1 MLPAVMTSPTA
12 PLTFRTGFAAD
23 PAARAAVA
31 ALLKPV
37 FEIDIAPLERLGGW
51 EDGSVPFA
59 WFEGDAC
66 IANVTAHPKPMIL
79 QGKAVTPWSIV
90 SVATRPDR
98 RGRGLFGDLM
108 ARALAHC
115 DRETDLVILGTATP
129 DLYRPFGFRPI
140 GEHAFAGPP
149 PAPVPASGLG
159 ARRLDLADDADAARL
174 VALFGDRAP
183 VSTICGLLADR
194 PFFMLKALE
203 EPHIALAWLEALR
216 VVAAIETDGTCLRL
230 LDVVGPA
237 IPPLAAIL
245 AELGTGLGGQ
255 RLGGRPSRIE
265 VYFPPDR
272 LAWQPAEIMPEDSGW
287 MVRGPWPLDGVPA
300 MFSPMTL

>member
-1 MLPAVMTSPTA
+1 MTA
-12 PLTFRTGFAAD
+12 PAAPLSLRTGFAAD

-31 ALLKPV
+31 ALLNIV
-37 FEIDIAPLERLGGW
+37 FDIDIAPLERLGGW
-51 EDGSVPFA
+51 EEGSVPFA
-59 WFEGDAC
+59 WFEGETC
-66 IANVTAHPKPMIL
+66 VANVTAHPKPMML
-79 QGKAVTPWSIV
+79 QGKAATPWSIV

-98 RGRGLFGDLM
+98 RGRGLFRDLM

-115 DRETDLVILGTATP
+115 DRETDLVILATATP

-140 GEHAFAGPP
+140 AEHAFAGSP
-149 PAPVPASGLG
+149 PAPIPASGLG

-183 VSTICGLLADR
+183 VSDLCGLLADR

-203 EPHIALAWLEALR
+203 EPQIALAWLEALR
-216 VVAAIETDGTCLRL
+216 VVAAIETDGKGLRL
-230 LDVVGPA
+230 LDIVGPA
-237 IPPLAAIL
+237 IPSLAAIL
-245 AELGTGLGGQ
+245 AELGTALGGQ
-255 RLGGRPSRIE
+255 GLDGPPSRIE

-272 LAWQPAEIMPEDSGW
+272 LAWRPAEIIPEDSGW

-300 MFSPMTL
+300 MLSPMTL